1 MPFQLYYQRLFLLI
15 DHLINYKL
23 KVVYVTALMPYVFLF
38 ILLLRGLFLPG
49 ALDGIIY
56 YLKPDWEKLTRVQV
70 WIKLIGKMRNIIS
83 VIRANLNN
91 FRFGRTLALKSST
104 HMVLESR
111 LWSHSVVITNS
122 TTTPTETLSSSP
134 LPIH

>member
-70 WIKLIGKMRNIIS
+70 WIEKH
-83 VIRANLNN
+83 NN
-91 FRFGRTLALKSST
+91 KRDKG
-104 HMVLESR
+104 
-111 LWSHSVVITNS
+111 
-122 TTTPTETLSSSP
+122 
-134 LPIH
+134 